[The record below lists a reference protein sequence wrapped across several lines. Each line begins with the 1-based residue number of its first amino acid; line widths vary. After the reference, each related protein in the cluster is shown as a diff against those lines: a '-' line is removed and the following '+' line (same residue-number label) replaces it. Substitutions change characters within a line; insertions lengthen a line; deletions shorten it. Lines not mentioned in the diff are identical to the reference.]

1 MEKGSD
7 RRRLAVRRKMLQY
20 SKPYHPGGWLA
31 IDGLKERDPVDLDD
45 YRSDSIAARSSRSS
59 VSVAAILA
67 RLKSSMSSP
76 WTIS

>member
-31 IDGLKERDPVDLDD
+31 IDGLTECELVDPRHLS
-45 YRSDSIAARSSRSS
+45 SDSIAARSSRSS
-59 VSVAAILA
+59 VSVASILA

-76 WTIS
+76 CTIS